1 MNLRLPEQYLS
12 VNCILTSNIS
22 IAPLIHQNDM
32 KSYLKNFTS
41 LPLLYALC
49 CPVLLTGCAS
59 PTYYSQAAFGQLEL
73 WTKSRSIQEVIDDK
87 TTSTL
92 EKKKLITALNILEF
106 AEEQLLLPAEGS
118 YQAYVK
124 LNRRHVVWNV
134 FAAPKDS
141 LNPKTS
147 CFVIAGCLP
156 YRGYFS
162 KADANEHARKLNKKG
177 YDTYIAGVKAYSTLG
192 WLNDPILSTII
203 EREDVSLAQI
213 LFHELSHQKIYVKN
227 DAQFNEGFAMAIAD
241 HGAMLWAADR
251 NTNFNSSRKNME
263 PELIKLVIDT
273 KHKLNLLYS
282 SNKSLETKM
291 TAKKKYFQDLALQ
304 YRTLKQNWSGEN
316 IYDDWMAEGWNNA
329 RVLTVATYY
338 DYVPYFEALIKQCS
352 PDFEI
357 LYKKIMQLSQ
367 LKATERREIAI
378 SFTTSKKASTTCR

>member
-1 MNLRLPEQYLS
+1 
-12 VNCILTSNIS
+12 
-22 IAPLIHQNDM
+22 M
-32 KSYLKNFTS
+32 KSHLKNFTS
-41 LPLLYALC
+41 LPLLCALC
-49 CPVLLTGCAS
+49 CLLLLAGCAS

-73 WTKSRSIQEVIDDK
+73 WTKSRPIQEVIQDK
-87 TTSTL
+87 ETSRL
-92 EKKKLITALNILEF
+92 EKRKLNTTLDILEF
-106 AEEQLLLPAEGS
+106 AEKQLLLPAEGS

-124 LNRRHVVWNV
+124 LNRQHVVWNV

-141 LNPKTS
+141 LNPKVS

-162 KADANEHARKLNKKG
+162 KADANEYARKLNKKG

-203 EREDVSLAQI
+203 EREDASLAQI
-213 LFHELSHQKIYVKN
+213 LFHELAHQKIYVKN

-263 PELIKLVIDT
+263 PKLIKLVIDT
-273 KHKLNLLYS
+273 KHELNVLYS

-304 YRTLKQNWSGEN
+304 YQTLKKNWGGEN

-352 PDFEI
+352 PDFES

-378 SFTTSKKASTTCR
+378 SFASSKKASTTCR